1 MPALTRDEA
10 ARRLRAVRRRMRD
23 KGLAALLVLDA
34 ANIRYLTGFDGE
46 GVQAFVTSRSAW
58 LLAVHCAVERAAEQA
73 VAFEVIDHKERP
85 GFVTKWAGRRTG
97 RTIGVEGSISHS
109 AFVARRKAL
118 RPARLEPCDAVRQA
132 RAVKSRAEIACL
144 RRAQREAEAIF
155 GAFLRDLRPGMTE
168 RQAHHRLVGLIYEKA
183 DLDGPSFDPIV
194 AAGPSAWSP
203 HSRYTDRKLRRRD
216 AVIIDMGVRYRGYCS
231 DMTRTVF
238 LGEPTRAMRE
248 VYAIVL
254 DAQQRAIAA
263 IRAGVAGRD
272 VDAAARD
279 LIKERGH
286 GEAFAHGLGHGI
298 GYEVHEPPGLTG
310 SKAPL
315 EEGTVVTVEPGIY
328 LQGRFGVRIEDTV
341 VVTADGCDNL
351 TQAPKGITVV
361 GSPRSSR

>member
-1 MPALTRDEA
+1 MPEMSEDEGL
-10 ARRLRAVRRRMRD
+10 RRLAAVRRRMRD

-34 ANIRYLTGFDGE
+34 ANIRYLTGFNGE

-58 LLAVHCAVERAAEQA
+58 LLAVHRAIERAAEEA

-85 GFVTKWAGRRTG
+85 GFVTKWARRRTG
-97 RTIGVEGSISHS
+97 RTIGVEGSISYS

-118 RPARLEPCDAVRQA
+118 RPTRLKPCDAVRQS
-132 RAVKSRAEIACL
+132 RAVKSPGEIACL

-155 GAFLRDLRPGMTE
+155 DAFLGDLRPGMSE
-168 RQAHHRLVGLIYEKA
+168 REAHHRLVELTYA
-183 DLDGPSFDPIV
+183 NPALDGPSFDPIV

-216 AVIIDMGVRYRGYCS
+216 AVMIDMGVRYRGYCS

-238 LGEPTRAMRE
+238 LGEPTQAMRE

-254 DAQQRAIAA
+254 EAQERAIAA

-286 GEAFAHGLGHGI
+286 GEAFAHGLGHGV

-315 EEGTVVTVEPGIY
+315 EEGMVVTVEPGIY

-341 VVTADGCDNL
+341 AVTADGCENL
-351 TQAPKGITVV
+351 TKAPKGITIV
-361 GSPRSSR
+361 G